1 MAFGA
6 GGVVAA
12 GKIQACKLV
21 GGSMEK
27 SIVFIG
33 RKCEAGEG
41 TGIVGSVEERDVTE
55 LRPDG
60 VSKALNRYLR
70 ARGIGFRAL
79 GEALGVSATRASEL
93 CRGAGAEKSDYERFC
108 IAQLIGGPTHE
119 IIESVT
125 LNLAEIG
132 DGDILCG
139 IALVNAI
146 AERLRHARRKHAW
159 PDEADGKY
167 QALGVIHAEYK
178 ELEQAVEHGEGRER
192 EKDESLDVI
201 ATAARFWLGEHVRN
215 S

>member
-12 GKIQACKLV
+12 GKNQACKLV

-93 CRGAGAEKSDYERFC
+93 CRGAGAEMSDQERFS
-108 IAQLIGGPTHE
+108 IAQLLGGPTYE
-119 IIESVT
+119 MLESIT
-125 LNLAEIG
+125 ESFAEIG
-132 DGDILCG
+132 DGDIIG
-139 IALVNAI
+139 GFRLVNAI
-146 AERLRHARRKHAW
+146 SERLRHARRKHEVFAEGA
-159 PDEADGKY
+159 PH
-167 QALGVIHAEYK
+167 ALGVIHAEYR

-192 EKDESLDVI
+192 EQDESLDVI

>member
-1 MAFGA
+1 
-6 GGVVAA
+6 
-12 GKIQACKLV
+12 
-21 GGSMEK
+21 MEK

-93 CRGAGAEKSDYERFC
+93 CRGAGAEMSDQERFS
-108 IAQLIGGPTHE
+108 IAQLLGGPTYE
-119 IIESVT
+119 MLESIT
-125 LNLAEIG
+125 ESFAEIG
-132 DGDILCG
+132 DGDIIG
-139 IALVNAI
+139 GFRLVNAI
-146 AERLRHARRKHAW
+146 SERLRHARRKHEVFAEGA
-159 PDEADGKY
+159 PH
-167 QALGVIHAEYK
+167 ALGVIHAEYR

-192 EKDESLDVI
+192 EQDESLDVI